1 MSKSNSFETSLLQHI
16 FNNTAIA
23 TVGDA
28 TGLPASATAGSL
40 YVSLH
45 TADPGEAAASQAA
58 SETAYTNYARVAV
71 ARSSAG
77 WTISGNTVSNTAAIN
92 FATCGATGAT
102 LLYWGIG
109 TGASG
114 ATTLLYKGPLSSAAQ
129 GMALCESTDDTVT
142 IKNHAL
148 AVDDRIAFFQMG
160 NLALP
165 TLSSGTFEGTVYFV
179 RTVTSVD
186 TFTISATS
194 GGATVD
200 FTADGQAMAFK
211 IIPFS
216 VSSGITPSFGIGAL
230 QIIED

>member
-129 GMALCESTDDTVT
+129 GMALGESTDDTMT

-165 TLSSGTFEGTVYFV
+165 TGITEGTVYFV
-179 RTVTSVD
+179 KTVPSTD
-186 TFTISATS
+186 TITLATTS
-194 GGATVD
+194 GGTTVD
-200 FTADGQAMAFK
+200 ITVDGQAMAFK

>member
-23 TVGDA
+23 NVGDA

-40 YVSLH
+40 FVSLH
-45 TADPGEAAASQAA
+45 TADPGEAGTQST
-58 SETAYTNYARVAV
+58 SETVYTNYARIGV
-71 ARSSAG
+71 ARSAAG

-109 TGASG
+109 TASSG
-114 ATTLLYKGPLSSAAQ
+114 TGVLLYKGALSSAAQ
-129 GMALCESTDDTVT
+129 GMALGESTDDTMT

-148 AVDDRIAFFQMG
+148 GVDDRVAFFQMG
-160 NLALP
+160 NLTLP
-165 TLSSGTFEGTVYFV
+165 GNITEGTVYFV
-179 RTVTSVD
+179 KTVPSVD
-186 TFTISATS
+186 TITLSTTS
-194 GGATVD
+194 GGTTVD
-200 FTADGQAMAFK
+200 ITADGQGMCFK

-216 VSSGITPSFGIGAL
+216 VTTGISPSFGIGAL